1 MRIPII
7 GRKYAEYKIR
17 KRRGK
22 CLDCGNCCFNH
33 QEMRYCIHRKNGK
46 CEVYEERKCNKFF
59 PLDNLDVKIV
69 GCKGYY
75 FTKRKRLKL
84 WDWRW
89 LQMPRRDKTGPNG
102 KGPKTGRGKGNC

>member
-1 MRIPII
+1 MKSISWHILSIYNILRHNFMRIPII

-75 FTKRKRLKL
+75 FTKEK
-84 WDWRW
+84 D
-89 LQMPRRDKTGPNG
+89 
-102 KGPKTGRGKGNC
+102 